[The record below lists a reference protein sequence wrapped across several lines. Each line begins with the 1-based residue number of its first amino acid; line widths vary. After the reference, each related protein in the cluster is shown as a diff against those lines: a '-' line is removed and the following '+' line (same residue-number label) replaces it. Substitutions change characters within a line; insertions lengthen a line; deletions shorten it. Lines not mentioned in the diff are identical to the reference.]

1 MHYQTIWL
9 ILLIVFAGIEGIT
22 AGLVSI
28 WFLTYIA
35 SE

>member
-28 WFLTYIA
+28 GSVLA
-35 SE
+35 V